1 MAYTSEIFGTLKALA
16 EAVRNATEVGEN
28 TAQRVG
34 DAFLSVVD
42 MFEGV
47 MIIKVNE
54 GGFFIVDEDMNIG
67 LQYDKQGINV
77 AAITQHFKNLVG
89 SGEGGGGTT
98 LNSLLEAL
106 NTQNPQPSDET
117 YLKYEGGKFA
127 WRKVEGGSGD
137 SGITFTDLE
146 TL

>member
-1 MAYTSEIFGTLKALA
+1 MAYTDGNFMEMSSLSTLI
-16 EAVRNATEVGEN
+16 RNETEVGAN
-28 TAQRVG
+28 TAARVG

-42 MFEGV
+42 MFDGV

-54 GGFFIVDEDMNIG
+54 DGFFIVDKDMNIG
-67 LQYDKQGINV
+67 LQYDTQGINV

-89 SGEGGGGTT
+89 SGGGGGGTA

-106 NTQNPQPSDET
+106 NAQNPQPSDGT

-127 WRKVEGGSGD
+127 WSEVEGGGGD

-146 TL
+146 TI

>member
-1 MAYTSEIFGTLKALA
+1 MAYTNGNFMEMSSLSTLI
-16 EAVRNATEVGEN
+16 RNATEVGEN

-54 GGFFIVDEDMNIG
+54 DGFFIVDEDMNIG
-67 LQYDKQGINV
+67 LQYDTQGINV

-89 SGEGGGGTT
+89 SGGGGGGTA

-106 NTQNPQPSDET
+106 NTQNPQPSNGT
-117 YLKYEGGKFA
+117 YLKYKGGNFA
-127 WRKVEGGSGD
+127 WRKVEGGGGD
-137 SGITFTDLE
+137 IGITFTDLE